1 MQVGISRLLI
11 GMKDEDMSRRLLYL
25 SVFIMCAAVA
35 EVIDLG
41 IDSVLAEVSSRG
53 LMPLYK
59 LGAVVESFLGTGST
73 LLAGSSL
80 DQFFVLIK
88 RKLVGLADVSP

>member
-1 MQVGISRLLI
+1 
-11 GMKDEDMSRRLLYL
+11 MKDEDMSRRLLYL

-59 LGAVVESFLGTGST
+59 LGAVVESFLGNVST

-80 DQFFVLIK
+80 DWFFVLIQ
-88 RKLVGLADVSP
+88 RQVVGLADVSP

>member
-41 IDSVLAEVSSRG
+41 IDSVLA
-53 LMPLYK
+53 
-59 LGAVVESFLGTGST
+59 
-73 LLAGSSL
+73 
-80 DQFFVLIK
+80 
-88 RKLVGLADVSP
+88 

>member
-1 MQVGISRLLI
+1 
-11 GMKDEDMSRRLLYL
+11 
-25 SVFIMCAAVA
+25 
-35 EVIDLG
+35 
-41 IDSVLAEVSSRG
+41 
-53 LMPLYK
+53 MPSYK

>member
-25 SVFIMCAAVA
+25 SVFMMCAAVTEA
-35 EVIDLG
+35 IDLG

-53 LMPLYK
+53 LMSLYK
-59 LGAVVESFLGTGST
+59 LGAVVESFVSR

-88 RKLVGLADVSP
+88 RKVVGLADVSL